1 MLAGVE
7 AVELAGVNK
16 SCSGKTPEIIRLIET
31 RGLFETDADFFH
43 SISHELRADKAL
55 FSVPFNIE
63 INSQKS
69 ENIIGIDIVIADK
82 VIDDAVIFSLLSRG
96 HRYPVY
102 LAWDHIKFSESTFAN
117 DLLIKRSR
125 QRRTAVCTA
134 EAIHFRE
141 LLIARK

>member
-1 MLAGVE
+1 MLAGVK
-7 AVELAGVNK
+7 AVKLTGVDK
-16 SCSGKTPEIIRLIET
+16 SCSGKTSKIIRLIET

-55 FSVPFNIE
+55 FSVPFYIE
-63 INSQKS
+63 INSKKT

-102 LAWDHIKFSESTFAN
+102 LAGNHIEFSESTFAN
-117 DLLIKRSR
+117 DLLIKSGR
-125 QRRTAVCTA
+125 QRGTAVGTA
-134 EAIHFRE
+134 EAVHFRE
-141 LLIARK
+141 LFIA